1 MEELSLTIKTLYF
14 NRQCTSANHV
24 MIVEGVIFLPHSV
37 FVQGERE
44 KERIHHVLIRTI
56 VLRD

>member
-44 KERIHHVLIRTI
+44 RKREYTMY
-56 VLRD
+56 